1 MKKILVVDDNVI
13 NLKIAERFIKMRED
27 YKPVLVP
34 SGAKALQ
41 FLGKN
46 KPDMILLDILMPEK
60 DGYQVLGE
68 IKQNS
73 ELADIPV
80 LFLTADEDPQIEEKV
95 KASGAQGFIRKPF
108 KQEDLLELIDRFM
121 GGEA

>member
-13 NLKIAERFIKMRED
+13 NLKVAERFIKSRED
-27 YKPVLVP
+27 CKPVLVP

-46 KPDMILLDILMPEK
+46 IPDMVLLDVLMPEM
-60 DGYQVLGE
+60 DGFQVLSE
-68 IKQNS
+68 IKKNPD
-73 ELADIPV
+73 LAGVPV
-80 LFLTADEDPQIEEKV
+80 LFLTADEDPQLEDRV
-95 KASGAQGFIRKPF
+95 RNAGAQCFVRKPF
-108 KQEDLLELIDRFM
+108 NQEVLWELIDKHI